1 MSQQARAVESTQ
13 TGPHED
19 LLKVVNKHR
28 VSVFKRPIA
37 MHTQAAFDEAIV
49 WLSDWK
55 GDVILDACCG
65 VGESTLNIAQEY
77 PQARVIGVD
86 KSIARLQ
93 KHAHYSHKLR
103 ADKLSSEEPSLQNID
118 AKSNCSGDSGV
129 ANSALICNYLVLQ
142 ADLNDFWRL
151 LDNYLNHSART
162 IQWRLCKQYILYPNP
177 YPKKAQLGK
186 RWHGSAV
193 FSNIIACCA
202 NIELRSNWKLYLEE
216 FVLAAKV
223 FDIDMKIEGLS
234 PSREQPPITPFE
246 RKYAQSN
253 QLLWTA
259 TTLGTGCD
267 R

>member
-19 LLKVVNKHR
+19 LLKIVNRHR

-37 MHTQAAFDEAIV
+37 THTQAAFNEVIA

-103 ADKLSSEEPSLQNID
+103 AGSDDTGI
-118 AKSNCSGDSGV
+118 
-129 ANSALICNYLVLQ
+129 ANSANISNYLVLQ

-151 LDNYLNHSART
+151 LDNYLNNSPGT
-162 IQWRLCKQYILYPNP
+162 TQWRLCKQYILYPNP

-193 FSNIIACCA
+193 FPNIIACCE

-223 FDIDMKIEGLS
+223 FYIDMKIEGLS
-234 PSREQPPITPFE
+234 LNSKQLAITPFE
-246 RKYAQSN
+246 RKYAQAN

-259 TTLGTGCD
+259 TTLGTG
-267 R
+267 